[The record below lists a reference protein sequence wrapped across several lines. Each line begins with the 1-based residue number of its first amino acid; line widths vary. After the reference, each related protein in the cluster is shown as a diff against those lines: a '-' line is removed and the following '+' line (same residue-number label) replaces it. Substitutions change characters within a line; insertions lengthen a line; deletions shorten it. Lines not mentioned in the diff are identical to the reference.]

1 MIRFSFLPKNRER
14 NIDDDDDGF
23 IDIAG
28 EREPSAACERL
39 SGAVRAGSDRVR
51 VKITQNRNNF
61 KRKFTI
67 FFFKVHSLLANNS
80 EREI

>member
-1 MIRFSFLPKNRER
+1 MMMMTDLLILQVKGNQ
-14 NIDDDDDGF
+14 
-23 IDIAG
+23 
-28 EREPSAACERL
+28 
-39 SGAVRAGSDRVR
+39 AVRAGSDRVR